1 MIGRKCKYRMKAA
14 VYLGNETIETR
25 EIDIPEIK
33 ENEVLVKVKAS
44 GICGTD
50 VHIFYGQPG
59 ATQPNVPVVLGHE
72 FAGEVV
78 KCGNR
83 VQRLKTGDKVTID
96 PNIYCGNCD
105 YCMNGK
111 KQYCSSM
118 SAIGVNQNGGFEEYC
133 AVPESQAI
141 LLDEAVD
148 YEEAAMAEP
157 VACCLH
163 GIDNI
168 QIVPG
173 DTVCVIGGGAI
184 GQIMAQLARISGA
197 SKVVVSEP
205 VEMRRELAIS
215 LGVDAV
221 INPMAGDV
229 KEQIKA
235 VLGKDYTDVV
245 IECVG
250 KPVAVSQALYIAGRG
265 SKVLIF
271 SVPNPGDTCELPL
284 DDVFRKELTIK
295 GSFVNPDTQYR
306 AVRLINSGL
315 LKLKPLI
322 TYRYPVEQLEDAI
335 KKQMEND
342 SVKVI
347 IQLD

>member
-1 MIGRKCKYRMKAA
+1 MKAA
-14 VYLGNETIETR
+14 AYLGKERIETQ
-25 EIDIPEIK
+25 ELEIPEVK
-33 ENEVLVKVKAS
+33 DDEVLVKVMAS

-78 KCGNR
+78 RCGSKTSRLR
-83 VQRLKTGDKVTID
+83 VGDKVTID
-96 PNIYCGNCD
+96 PNMYCGNCD
-105 YCMNGK
+105 YCLNGK
-111 KQYCSSM
+111 KQFCPSM

-133 AVPESQAI
+133 AVPEKQAI
-141 LLDEAVD
+141 LLAPDVD

-163 GIDNI
+163 GVDNI
-168 QIVPG
+168 GITQG

-197 SKVVVSEP
+197 SKVIVSEP

-215 LGVDAV
+215 LGADGA
-221 INPMAGDV
+221 IDPLAGDP

-235 VLGKDYTDVV
+235 IIGKDYTDVV

-250 KPVAVSQALYIAGRG
+250 KPVAVSQAIYVAGRG
-265 SKVLIF
+265 SRVLLF
-271 SVPNPGDTCELPL
+271 SLPYPTDTYELPL
-284 DDVFRKELTIK
+284 IDVFQKELTIK

-306 AVRLINSGL
+306 AAELISGKRLN
-315 LKLKPLI
+315 LKPLI
-322 TYRYPVEQLEDAI
+322 THRYRVEQLEEAI
-335 KKQMEND
+335 RKQMAND
-342 SVKVI
+342 SVKVVVLP
-347 IQLD
+347 QD

>member
-1 MIGRKCKYRMKAA
+1 MKAA
-14 VYLGNETIETR
+14 VYLGNETIETQ
-25 EIDIPEIK
+25 EINIPEIK
-33 ENEVLVKVKAS
+33 ENEVLVKVMAS

-59 ATQPNVPVVLGHE
+59 ATQPSVPVILGHE

-78 KCGNR
+78 KCGSK
-83 VQRLKTGDKVTID
+83 VQRLKEGDKVTID
-96 PNIYCGNCD
+96 PNMFCGNCD
-105 YCMNGK
+105 VCMNGK
-111 KQYCSSM
+111 KQYCPSM

-133 AVPESQAI
+133 AVPEAQAVI
-141 LLDEAVD
+141 MDPNVD
-148 YEEAAMAEP
+148 YEEAAMGEP

-173 DTVCVIGGGAI
+173 ETVCVIGGGAI

-205 VEMRRELAIS
+205 VAMRRELALS
-215 LGVDAV
+215 LGADAV
-221 INPMAGDV
+221 IDPRAGDV
-229 KEQIKA
+229 KEQLKA
-235 VLGKDYTDVV
+235 VIGKDYTDVV

-250 KPVAVSQALYIAGRG
+250 KPVAVSQAIYMAGRG

-271 SVPNPGDTCELPL
+271 SLPHPGDKYELPL
-284 DDVFRKELTIK
+284 SDVFYKELTIK
-295 GSFVNPDTQYR
+295 GSYVNPDTQYR
-306 AVRLINSGL
+306 AAKLISSGL

-322 TYRYPVEQLEDAI
+322 THRYPVEQLEEAI
-335 KKQMEND
+335 KKQMGND
-342 SVKVI
+342 SVKVMVI
-347 IQLD
+347 PH